1 MMDILEH
8 RINLRDEM
16 EIFKGGNNCGWRIDT
31 ALDRNLLAYVLTT
44 FIGFGFMDKNYE
56 VSNFG

>member
-16 EIFKGGNNCGWRIDT
+16 EIFTGGNNCGWRIDT
-31 ALDRNLLAYVLTT
+31 ALTRNLLAYVLTSL
-44 FIGFGFMDKNYE
+44 IGFSVMEKL
-56 VSNFG
+56 